1 MRSVFVGNLNPVA
14 TAKELK
20 DFFSKYGTVVSVD
33 LRMKKDSDRNKG
45 FAFVIYEK
53 AKEVDNLMSQRYV
66 FFVLLYICF
75 PVLTPS
81 VFSLSY
87 LTLTENI

>member
-66 FFVLLYICF
+66 FFVFFYICF

-81 VFSLSY
+81 LFSLSY
-87 LTLTENI
+87 LTLTEKI

>member
-66 FFVLLYICF
+66 FFVFFYICF
-75 PVLTPS
+75 DPFAVLSFLFNP
-81 VFSLSY
+81 Y
-87 LTLTENI
+87 

>member
-66 FFVLLYICF
+66 FFVFFYICF

-81 VFSLSY
+81 LSSLSY
-87 LTLTENI
+87 LTLTEKK